1 MNPPISRM
9 GGKSKL
15 RKEIISRLPEHTC
28 YVETFFG
35 AGWVYFGKEPSK
47 VEVINDVEGEL
58 VNLFRMMKHHASEL
72 QRMLQYEF
80 SSRDEFEYY
89 KHADP
94 KGLTEIQRAIRF
106 IYINSQSFA
115 AKGGNYGYG
124 TSTKPRGIV
133 FGERD
138 LHQIQRRLRNTYVE
152 NLDFEELI
160 WKYDRKGTV
169 FFCDPPYYETAGYE
183 SEFSLKDQIRLVDC
197 LKRIKGKFLVTIND
211 HSKVREW
218 YSWANIEEVHTVYSI
233 SRDKD
238 ACGKVQEL
246 IITNYEPIQIKMLI

>member
-1 MNPPISRM
+1 M

-58 VNLFRMMKHHASEL
+58 VNLFRMMKYHASEL
-72 QRMLQYEF
+72 QRMLQYEL
-80 SSRDEFEYY
+80 SCRDEFEYY
-89 KHADP
+89 KQADP

-106 IYINSQSFA
+106 IYLNSQSFA

-138 LHQIQRRLRNTYVE
+138 LLEIQKRLRNTYVE

-160 WKYDRKGTV
+160 QKYDRPKSL

-183 SEFSLKDQIRLVDC
+183 SDFTLKDQMRLVDC
-197 LKRIKGKFLVTIND
+197 LKGIKGKFLVTIND
-211 HSKVREW
+211 HPAVREW
-218 YSWANIEEVHTVYSI
+218 YSWANIEEVNTVYSI

-238 ACGKVQEL
+238 ACGKVKEL
-246 IITNYEPIQIKMLI
+246 IITNYEPAQIKMLF